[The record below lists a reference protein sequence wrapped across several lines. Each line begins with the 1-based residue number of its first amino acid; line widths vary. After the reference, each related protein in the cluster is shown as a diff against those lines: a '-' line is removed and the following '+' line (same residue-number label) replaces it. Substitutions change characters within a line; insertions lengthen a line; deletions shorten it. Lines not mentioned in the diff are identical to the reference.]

1 MEKLAKPHQL
11 AKPSPEKDTGPQ
23 HYTSFTPKSERNQIM
38 IVNLNALT
46 KAIEVLNNETDP
58 DLHSLSDALL
68 YIQKDTLT
76 DRRDSVD
83 LMDRDHAIA
92 TALWYEMDIQNHLQE
107 NNYPPTEENI
117 NAVLDEL
124 DTDNME
130 GQMIA
135 AGWEFIS
142 NAFDEAD
149 NKHKLQ
155 K

>member
-1 MEKLAKPHQL
+1 
-11 AKPSPEKDTGPQ
+11 
-23 HYTSFTPKSERNQIM
+23 M